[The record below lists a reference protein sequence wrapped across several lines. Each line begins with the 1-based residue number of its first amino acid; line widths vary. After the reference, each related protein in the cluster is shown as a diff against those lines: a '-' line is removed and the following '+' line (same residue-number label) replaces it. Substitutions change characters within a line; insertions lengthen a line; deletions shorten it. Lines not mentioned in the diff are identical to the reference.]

1 MLNRRISNKRI
12 SKDSGGFQGRHP
24 LLMKHTSASMGL
36 STILC
41 FFALLEDVGAEGD
54 PGSRW
59 IHPQTEDLSQPSGP
73 FSVVG
78 HRFARLDDNRL
89 MTVDASGARF
99 SQNEGRDWSEPT
111 VIYSGPGPGIAADGE
126 ALLLR
131 TREGVVIVVY
141 TDRPNRHWGWNQ
153 ETGEASP
160 DARSDVWTIRSL
172 DEGRTW
178 EGRQRIY
185 SGYCGFLQDI
195 IETSSGYLVVPVQ
208 TLLYNPSRHAQYTY
222 VSEDQGQTWRRSNL
236 IDLGGHG
243 DHDGGYEGTL
253 EELTDGRILM
263 LLRTN
268 LDTFWEAYSDNHGHY
283 WRELRRSQIDASS
296 SPGYL
301 TRLASGK
308 LILAWNRLYPE
319 GRKTYRRDGP
329 PRSEIPASA
338 HREELSIAFS
348 EDDAASWS
356 TPVVVARLTYPGQIG
371 AACYPYIFEPR
382 PGRVWLIASHSRPNP
397 PVWVSFKETD
407 FLDSN

>member
-1 MLNRRISNKRI
+1 
-12 SKDSGGFQGRHP
+12 
-24 LLMKHTSASMGL
+24 MKHAPSCL
-36 STILC
+36 SLLTIFCLG
-41 FFALLEDVGAEGD
+41 ALVSDVWAQD
-54 PGSRW
+54 DAGSRW
-59 IHPQTEDLSQPSGP
+59 IHPQTEDLTKHSGP
-73 FSVVG
+73 FRIVG
-78 HRFARLDDNRL
+78 HRLARLEDNRL

-99 SQNEGRDWSEPT
+99 SQNEGKDWSEAT
-111 VIYSGPGPGIAADGE
+111 AIYSGPGPGIAADHE

-131 TREGVVIVVY
+131 TRKGVVVVVY
-141 TDRPNRHWGWNQ
+141 IDRPNCRWGWDE
-153 ETGEASP
+153 ETGEASE
-160 DARSDVWTIRSL
+160 DTRSDVWTIRSL

-178 EGRQRIY
+178 EGRQRIFT
-185 SGYCGFLQDI
+185 GYCGFLQDI
-195 IETSSGYLVVPVQ
+195 IETRSDHLVVPVQ
-208 TLLYNPSRHAQYTY
+208 ILLRNPSRHAQYTY
-222 VSEDQGQTWRRSNL
+222 VSDDQGQSWTRSNL

-268 LDTFWEAYSDNHGHY
+268 LDVFWEAYSDDHGYY
-283 WRELRRSQIDASS
+283 WRELRPSQIDASS

-301 TRLASGK
+301 TRLASGR

-319 GRKTYRRDGP
+319 GATIYRRDGP
-329 PRSEIPASA
+329 PRTEVPASA

-382 PGRVWLIASHSRPNP
+382 RGQVWLIASHSRPDP

-407 FLDSN
+407 FLEAPRPY

>member
-1 MLNRRISNKRI
+1 
-12 SKDSGGFQGRHP
+12 
-24 LLMKHTSASMGL
+24 MKHRRACLSLLTVFCFSAPLPDMS
-36 STILC
+36 
-41 FFALLEDVGAEGD
+41 AQDD

-59 IHPQTEDLSQPSGP
+59 IHPQTENLSQHSGP
-73 FSVVG
+73 FSIVG
-78 HRFARLDDNRL
+78 HRFVRLEDNRL

-99 SQNEGRDWSEPT
+99 SQNEGKDWSEPT
-111 VIYSGPGPGIAADGE
+111 DIYSGPGPGITADHE
-126 ALLLR
+126 ALLIR
-131 TREGVVIVVY
+131 TREGVVVVVY
-141 TDRPNRHWGWNQ
+141 IDRPNRRWGWDK
-153 ETGEASP
+153 ETGEASR

-178 EGRQRIY
+178 EERQRIF

-195 IETSSGYLVVPVQ
+195 IETSSGHLVVPVQ

-253 EELTDGRILM
+253 AELTDGRILM

-268 LDTFWEAYSDNHGHY
+268 LDSFWEAYSDDHGYY
-283 WRELRRSQIDASS
+283 WRELRPGQIDASS

-301 TRLASGK
+301 TRLASGR
-308 LILAWNRLYPE
+308 LVLAWNRLYPE
-319 GRKTYRRDGP
+319 GRTTYRRDGP
-329 PRSEIPASA
+329 PRSEVPASA

-382 PGRVWLIASHSRPNP
+382 PGQVWLIASHSRPDP

-407 FLDSN
+407 FLDSK